1 MEITI
6 QKAILCAV
14 AGDPGMIQDIPAIIV
29 KDKDARQEKAMLL
42 SRILQ
47 GAVHDMGDGVLIVV
61 KH

>member
-1 MEITI
+1 M
-6 QKAILCAV
+6 CAV

>member
-14 AGDPGMIQDIPAIIV
+14 TDDPAKIQDIPAFIV
-29 KDKDARQEKAMLL
+29 KSKKIRQEKAMTL

-47 GAVHDMGDGVLIVV
+47 GAVHDTGDGVLIVV